1 VIAVVTGGSRGI
13 GQAIADAL
21 GSSGVEVTTL
31 SRSEGL
37 DVNDASAVERAIAAV
52 GAVDLLV
59 NNAGTLDAIGPA
71 WKVDT
76 EDWRRDVET
85 SLLGAFN
92 CSRAVLPGMIERG
105 RGRIVNVASGAA
117 ERAYPYGSGY
127 AAGKAALI
135 SFTRSLAAETAEHG
149 IAVFAIAP
157 GFVWTE
163 MTERLRDASGPA
175 PDVSGSD
182 PLAPELAGRLVL
194 RLASGEADKLTG
206 EFIHVRDDLDE
217 LLQRSAD

>member
-1 VIAVVTGGSRGI
+1 MIAVVTGGSRGI
-13 GQAIADAL
+13 GKAIADAL
-21 GSSGVEVTTL
+21 GASGAEVTTL

-37 DVNDASAVERAIAAV
+37 DVNDASAVERAFAAV

-71 WKVDT
+71 WEVDAD
-76 EDWRRDVET
+76 DWRRDVET

-105 RGRIVNVASGAA
+105 SGRIVNVSSGAA
-117 ERAYPYGSGY
+117 QRAYPYGSGY

-163 MTERLRDASGPA
+163 MTERLSDASGPA
-175 PDVSGSD
+175 PDVSGAD
-182 PLAPELAGRLVL
+182 PLAPELAARLVL
-194 RLASGEADKLTG
+194 RLGSGELDKLSG
-206 EFIHVRDDLDE
+206 QFIHVRDDLDQ
-217 LLQRSAD
+217 LLSQ

>member
-1 VIAVVTGGSRGI
+1 MIAVVTGGSRGI
-13 GQAIADAL
+13 GKSIADAL
-21 GSSGVEVTTL
+21 RESGAQVTTL
-31 SRSEGL
+31 SRSEGV
-37 DVNDASAVERAIAAV
+37 DVNNASAVERALAAV

-59 NNAGTLDAIGPA
+59 NNAGSFDAIGPA
-71 WKVDT
+71 WQVDAD
-76 EDWRRDVET
+76 DWLRDVET

-105 RGRIVNVASGAA
+105 GGRIVNVSSGAA

-163 MTERLRDASGPA
+163 MTERLRDAAQPA
-175 PDVSGSD
+175 PDVSGAD
-182 PLAPELAGRLVL
+182 PLAPELAARLVL
-194 RLASGEADKLTG
+194 RLASGEADKLSG
-206 EFIHVRDDLDE
+206 EFIHVRDDLDR
-217 LLQRSAD
+217 LLSP

>member
-13 GQAIADAL
+13 GKAIADAL
-21 GSSGVEVTTL
+21 GASGAEVTTL

-37 DVNDASAVERAIAAV
+37 DVNDASAVERAFAAV

-71 WKVDT
+71 WEVDAD
-76 EDWRRDVET
+76 DWRRDVET

-105 RGRIVNVASGAA
+105 SGRIVNVSSGAA
-117 ERAYPYGSGY
+117 QRAYPYGSGY

-163 MTERLRDASGPA
+163 MTERLSDASGPA
-175 PDVSGSD
+175 PDVSGAD
-182 PLAPELAGRLVL
+182 PLAPELAARLVL
-194 RLASGEADKLTG
+194 RLGSGELDKLSG
-206 EFIHVRDDLDE
+206 QFIHVRDDLDQ
-217 LLQRSAD
+217 LLSQ

>member
-1 VIAVVTGGSRGI
+1 MIAVVTGGSRGI
-13 GQAIADAL
+13 GKSIADAL
-21 GSSGVEVTTL
+21 RESGAQVTTL
-31 SRSEGL
+31 SRSEGV
-37 DVNDASAVERAIAAV
+37 DVNNASAVERALAAV

-59 NNAGTLDAIGPA
+59 NNAGSFDAIGPA
-71 WKVDT
+71 WQVDA
-76 EDWRRDVET
+76 DNWLRDVET

-105 RGRIVNVASGAA
+105 GGRIVNVSSGAA

-135 SFTRSLAAETAEHG
+135 SLTRSLAAETSEHG

-163 MTERLRDASGPA
+163 MTERLRDAAQPA
-175 PDVSGSD
+175 PDVSGAD
-182 PLAPELAGRLVL
+182 PLAPELAARLVL
-194 RLASGEADKLTG
+194 RLASGEADKLSG
-206 EFIHVRDDLDE
+206 EFIHVRDDLDR
-217 LLQRSAD
+217 LLSP